1 MKAVRA
7 AASKLVME
15 DRVEEGHRGN
25 KKVRV
30 IKGHDK
36 GVEE

>member
-1 MKAVRA
+1 MMTMKHY
-7 AASKLVME
+7 
-15 DRVEEGHRGN
+15 DREGHRGN